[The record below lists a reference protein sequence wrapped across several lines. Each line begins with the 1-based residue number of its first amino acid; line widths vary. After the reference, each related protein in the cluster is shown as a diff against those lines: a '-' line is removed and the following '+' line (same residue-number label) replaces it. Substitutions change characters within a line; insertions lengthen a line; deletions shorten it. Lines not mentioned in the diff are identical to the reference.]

1 MSNHF
6 NSILSERI
14 VLRRAGPQDAEAV
27 TRLAELDSAKRPT
40 GEVLIAEV
48 DGRVI
53 AALAIDGEEAI
64 ADPFEWTADL
74 IELLRGRARQL
85 RGEHVRMPRRRLAL
99 RPLRVA
105 F

>member
-27 TRLAELDSAKRPT
+27 ARLAELDSAKGPT
-40 GEVLIAEV
+40 GSVLVAEV

-53 AALAIDGEEAI
+53 AALTIDGEQAI

-74 IELLRGRARQL
+74 VELLRGRARQL
-85 RGEHVRMPRRRLAL
+85 RGEQVRTPRLRPAL
-99 RPLRVA
+99 RRLRVA